1 MRDGWCGRVSN
12 QIRVIK
18 DGRGG
23 EERMGGGVGGEYR
36 GSIEDGPEGRLLR
49 LWGAVCAA
57 AQIKSE
63 REIKYR
69 AAGKIEEREREIHFV
84 IAVEAGYA
92 LLYP

>member
-1 MRDGWCGRVSN
+1 MVWKSKQSDKSHKGWE
-12 QIRVIK
+12 
-18 DGRGG
+18 GRGG
-23 EERMGGGVGGEYR
+23 EDGGGVGGEYR

-69 AAGKIEEREREIHFV
+69 AAGKIEERERDTLC
-84 IAVEAGYA
+84 YCS
-92 LLYP
+92 